1 MTAANFRVSTDILQ
15 RLGEELITG
24 FSQGIVELVKNSYD
38 ADATW
43 CRVELIDTDRP
54 GGTVIITDDGD
65 GMSSEDIQDGWLV
78 IGRSKKVS
86 NVRTRGRRLPAGS
99 KGLGRLGALRM
110 GEEVLLSTRPRSN
123 AGVEFQLIIKWSDFS
138 QSEVVE
144 DVGLAVEHF
153 FSEGHLGTQIE
164 IRGLRDRINELE
176 ARTLAR
182 ELVLL
187 SDPFGDP
194 SGFRPELVASDFSEL
209 EKLVRERY
217 FDECEYRLFGQLDS
231 EGRASA
237 KVFDRTGNLL
247 WVNSSDE
254 FQSNYLAPPATF
266 ELWVFLLNRESFA
279 SRSVTLGEV
288 RAWLQEVGGVHLFH
302 RGLRVRPYGD
312 PGHDW
317 LDMNLSRSRDPE
329 LRPSTNTSVGRIT
342 ILDENE
348 VLLQKT
354 DRTGFV
360 ENEVFLGLRR
370 FGMDLLNW
378 MQTKRLAQREERRRE
393 KKQETKVRSEIA
405 EMNLQRAIAELAP
418 GHRPA
423 IQQAA
428 SELETAR
435 ISERDVIQG
444 DLSLYQTLA
453 SVGTAVSVLAH
464 DIEGPATNLTVSV
477 RTVERRT
484 RGILGVDYDSKIG
497 RSIEDVKRYAELV
510 SRFSTLPLRL
520 LRRGKRR
527 WTILE
532 VNETIAETVSL
543 FEPFLRDARV
553 ETTCEFGK
561 ESAKIRGSVS
571 AIECIVSNLITNAV
585 KAFRRQEMQLHSRK
599 LVLRSNLSDGW
610 VSIHVMDNGPGI
622 QKDLGDSIWLPGVTV
637 DEDGTGIGLTIVR
650 DMASD
655 LGGRVFA
662 VPCGGLGGAEFIVE
676 LPCVTQ

>member
-1 MTAANFRVSTDILQ
+1 MTSTNFRVSTDILQ

-43 CRVELIDTDRP
+43 CRVELIDTDGP

-86 NVRTRGRRLPAGS
+86 NVRTRRRRLPAGS

-123 AGVEFQLIIKWSDFS
+123 AEVEFQLKIKWPDFS

-144 DVGLAVEHF
+144 DVGLDVEHF
-153 FSEGHLGTQIE
+153 LSDGHPGTRIE
-164 IRGLRDRINELE
+164 IRGLRDRINERE

-194 SGFRPELVASDFSEL
+194 SGFRPELVASDFAEL
-209 EKLVRERY
+209 EDLVRERY
-217 FDECEYRLFGQLDS
+217 FDECEYRLVGQLDS

-254 FQSNYLAPPATF
+254 FQSYYLAPPATF
-266 ELWVFLLNRESFA
+266 ELWVFLLNRETFA

-317 LDMNLSRSRDPE
+317 LEMNLSRARDPE
-329 LRPSTNTSVGRIT
+329 LRPSTNTSVGKIT
-342 ILDENE
+342 VLDENE

-360 ENEVFLGLRR
+360 ENEVFVGLRR
-370 FGMDLLNW
+370 FGMELLNW

-393 KKQETKVRSEIA
+393 DKQETKGRSEIA
-405 EMNLQRAIAELAP
+405 DTNLQRAIAELAP
-418 GHRPA
+418 GDRPA

-464 DIEGPATNLTVSV
+464 DIEGPASNLTISV

-510 SRFSTLPLRL
+510 SRFATLPLSL

-527 WTILE
+527 WSILE
-532 VNETIAETVSL
+532 VNEAVAETVSL

-553 ETTCEFGK
+553 ETTCEFAK

-599 LVLRSNLSDGW
+599 LV
-610 VSIHVMDNGPGI
+610 V
-622 QKDLGDSIWLPGVTV
+622 
-637 DEDGTGIGLTIVR
+637 
-650 DMASD
+650 
-655 LGGRVFA
+655 
-662 VPCGGLGGAEFIVE
+662 
-676 LPCVTQ
+676 